1 MARPKSQPAKAAET
15 FTAEQIESAR
25 AEADRITEAKRLGLD
40 LQRIA
45 LRLNELGCAVAAGR
59 VLDAAVRV
67 SKLKAGRF
75 A

>member
-1 MARPKSQPAKAAET
+1 MARKTITEPDT
-15 FTAEQIESAR
+15 LTAEQIDSAR
-25 AEADRITEAKRLGLD
+25 VEGERITEAKRLGLD